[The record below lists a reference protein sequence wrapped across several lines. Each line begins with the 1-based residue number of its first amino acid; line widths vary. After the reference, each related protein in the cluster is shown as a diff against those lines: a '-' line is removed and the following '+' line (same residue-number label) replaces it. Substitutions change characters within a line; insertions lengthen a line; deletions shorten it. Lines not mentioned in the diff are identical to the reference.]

1 MSEARQMQYL
11 IDADDRIVFVSGD
24 WDLFAEENDASE
36 LKASKIIDRSLW
48 QFVKEETTRQVYAE
62 VLKSVRTGKAAE
74 FTMRCDGPS
83 VRRLVEISLKPLPGR
98 EVEFTTRI
106 LATKER
112 ALQPLLSRSAPRSNR
127 KVNICAWCDRV
138 QVGPE
143 EWREVEDAAE
153 PLELSKGAALPQL
166 AHVVCPHCMEKMAHV
181 VAGMDAN

>member
-1 MSEARQMQYL
+1 MSDTRAMQYL

-36 LKASKIIDRSLW
+36 LKTSKIVNRSLW
-48 QFVKEETTRQVYAE
+48 QFVTEKTTRKVCTE
-62 VLKSVRTGKAAE
+62 VLKSVRTGKKAE

-83 VRRLVEISLKPLPGR
+83 VRRLLEVSLKPMPAG
-98 EVEFTTRI
+98 EVEFTTRV

-112 ALQPLLSRSAPRSNR
+112 APQPLLSRSAPRSDR
-127 KVNICAWCDRV
+127 KVNVCAWCDRV

-153 PLELSKGAALPQL
+153 PLKLAKATAMPRLSHA
-166 AHVVCPHCMEKMAHV
+166 VCPHCIEKMAHLL
-181 VAGMDAN
+181 AQMDAE